1 MTDTNSTKKFYQ
13 SKTFWVNV
21 IATAAI
27 GIQTQTGFVID
38 PSIQAVI
45 LSVLNTGLRLVT
57 KQGLEV

>member
-1 MTDTNSTKKFYQ
+1 MADTNLTKKFYQ

-21 IATAAI
+21 IATIAI
-27 GIQTQTGFVID
+27 GVQTQTGFVID

-57 KQGLEV
+57 KQGLEA

>member
-1 MTDTNSTKKFYQ
+1 MSDTSSTKKFWQ

-21 IATAAI
+21 IAAIAI

-38 PSIQAVI
+38 PSIQAVV

-57 KQGLEV
+57 KQGLEA